1 MGIIYKLTLRYL
13 KKNKKRTR
21 ATILGI
27 ACTMIILTT
36 ISLFTNT
43 LMGMIRESIRED
55 QGSWHL
61 IFHDLDQEQYESL
74 KENKK
79 LCNVSETECED
90 CEPDAGLC
98 VAAEMKNVSWW
109 MFAATQKIGK
119 KIGMEQL
126 PEEEWRRLPY
136 RETGKY
142 NITYHIELLEYY
154 GLNDETSMSVGGIIN
169 VIVAMVMLM
178 GCVLIYNAYSIS
190 TFEKLRY
197 LGTLGSIGA
206 SKFQRISV
214 VYWEGILEGLVGIP
228 VGIGAGILLTN
239 GIVNGLENIFMY
251 EQPLVVELTFGRIIT
266 FVFWGFLMIFLACL
280 FPAWKAVHTS
290 SMELITQTYEVD
302 TKMRTRTN
310 LLKKRKLFGTVGM
323 LAFKNMWVRR
333 KSYIANSILLI
344 LTFCVILDGMALM
357 RGINKEYY
365 PVDDRDREE
374 LDLWAELYT
383 MDDDKI
389 MEFYEK
395 VAALPEVTS
404 ISLER
409 NMSISDM
416 LLEPGQ
422 IQDDLQKVPF
432 EISEETGFWWYD
444 EPSQLKSFQDMKSG
458 DWIEGIHLR
467 TVIVGL
473 DDQTF
478 QTYVKKAGY
487 KVPDDTTDEYQVLI
501 EDHEEVRTLEKICQR
516 SILKAQPDNEFT
528 FWYSR
533 YGDIG
538 IFTGTF
544 DNQRDEMRKG
554 NFRLIGTTQ
563 EAPPYPYYSG
573 KQDDING
580 YQEETLGFC
589 HIYMSMNDFERL
601 LEDPMY
607 SDIYKKHP
615 EDTYAFNYP
624 TYNSVATYLKFNIQ
638 REEGE
643 EEHTFLD
650 WIFGVDGLSTRIQ
663 EDERIKGKI
672 KSIAQEVGLKQSIP
686 LTYDPA
692 ASFDEVDISKRDSYS
707 FNSQALWQKNEYFR
721 SQKFLLLIL
730 GYGLMALITLLS
742 LTNIFQSIST
752 SMRMRRKEF
761 AAYQSMGMSRKDLKR
776 MLSIEAGFYGIIG
789 CVIGI
794 PVSFLGLLG
803 VYDTY
808 HEVFYNITWKI
819 PWDMVPIQ
827 IVVAV
832 LLLIVPVRY
841 AMSQLKHLN
850 IIESIRNDNQ

>member
-1 MGIIYKLTLRYL
+1 MGIIFKLTLRYL

-36 ISLFTNT
+36 ISLFANT

-98 VAAEMKNVSWW
+98 VAAEMKNVSWR
-109 MFAATQKIGK
+109 MFVRTQKIGK

-239 GIVNGLENIFMY
+239 GIVKWLENIFMY

-344 LTFCVILDGMALM
+344 LTFCVILDGMAVM

-374 LDLWAELYT
+374 LNLWTELYT

-409 NMSISDM
+409 NLNISAV
-416 LLEPGQ
+416 LLELEL

-432 EISEETGFWWYD
+432 EVSTEVGFTWAD
-444 EPSQLKSFQDMKSG
+444 EPSQLREYHDMNSG
-458 DWIEGIHLR
+458 DWIEGIYLR
-467 TVIVGL
+467 TMIVGL
-473 DDQTF
+473 DDQIF
-478 QTYVKKAGY
+478 QAYVKKAGY

-516 SILKAQPDNEFT
+516 SILKAQPNSEFT

-533 YGDIG
+533 YGDLG
-538 IFTGTF
+538 VLSC
-544 DNQRDEMRKG
+544 NMYHQQDEIRKG
-554 NFRLIGTTQ
+554 SFHLIGTTQ
-563 EAPPYPYYSG
+563 ETPPYPYYSG

-589 HIYMSMNDFERL
+589 HIYMSMSDFERL
-601 LEDPMY
+601 LKDPMY
-607 SDIYKKHP
+607 SDICREHP
-615 EDTYAFNYP
+615 EDTYILNY
-624 TYNSVATYLKFNIQ
+624 TKYRSVATYLKFDIQ
-638 REEGE
+638 REKAE
-643 EEHTFLD
+643 EKHTFLD
-650 WIFGVDGLSTRIQ
+650 WIFGIDGLSTQIQ

-672 KSIAQEVGLKQSIP
+672 ENIAQEVGLKQSAP
-686 LTYDPA
+686 LMYEVDAT
-692 ASFDEVDISKRDSYS
+692 FDDVDISKRNTYV
-707 FNSQALWQKNEYFR
+707 FNSQSLWQKNEYFR

-742 LTNIFQSIST
+742 LTNIFQGIST

-808 HEVFYNITWKI
+808 HEVFYTIIWKI

>member
-1 MGIIYKLTLRYL
+1 MGIIFKLTLRYL

-36 ISLFTNT
+36 ISLFANT

-98 VAAEMKNVSWW
+98 VAAEMKNVSWR
-109 MFAATQKIGK
+109 MFARTQKIGK

-169 VIVAMVMLM
+169 VIVTMVMLM

-239 GIVNGLENIFMY
+239 GIVKWLENIFMY
-251 EQPLVVELTFGRIIT
+251 EQPLVVELTFGRIVT
-266 FVFWGFLMIFLACL
+266 FVLWGFLMIFLACL

-310 LLKKRKLFGTVGM
+310 PLKKRKLLGTVGM

-333 KSYIANSILLI
+333 KSYIANSVLLI
-344 LTFCVILDGMALM
+344 LTFCVILDGMAVM

-365 PVDDRDREE
+365 PVDDREREE
-374 LDLWAELYT
+374 LDLWTELYT

-416 LLEPGQ
+416 LLEPGE

-432 EISEETGFWWYD
+432 EVSEETGFWWHD

-458 DWIEGIHLR
+458 NWIEGIHLR
-467 TVIVGL
+467 TVIVGV

-478 QTYVKKAGY
+478 QAYVKKAGY
-487 KVPDDTTDEYQVLI
+487 EIPEDTTEEYEVLI

-516 SILKAQPDNEFT
+516 SILKAQPDSEFT

-538 IFTGTF
+538 IFTGTY

-563 EAPPYPYYSG
+563 ETPPYPYYSG

-589 HIYMSMNDFERL
+589 HIYMSMDDFERL

-615 EDTYAFNYP
+615 EDTYAFHYP

-638 REEGE
+638 REEEE
-643 EEHTFLD
+643 EEHTFWDFL
-650 WIFGVDGLSTRIQ
+650 FGMDGLSTRIQ
-663 EDERIKGKI
+663 EDARIKGKI
-672 KSIAQEVGLKQSIP
+672 EIIAQEVRLKKGAP

-692 ASFDEVDISKRDSYS
+692 VSFDEVDISKRDSYF

-761 AAYQSMGMSRKDLKR
+761 AAYQSIGMSQKDLKR

-827 IVVAV
+827 IVVAI